1 MNRHDHRR
9 DSGLVLIA
17 IFKLA
22 KAVLLIAVGLG
33 AIGVV
38 HAGIAHVS
46 QRALAMVSAGTER
59 RITQSLLARLSGMST
74 GHLEALGVGAF
85 LYAALFLVEATGLW
99 LQKGWAEYLT
109 LAATA
114 SFVPF
119 EVYELAREV
128 TTTRVIALVVNLAVV
143 IYLLMRVVAKRR
155 SKHRIRTALDSAR
168 ITGR

>member
-1 MNRHDHRR
+1 MNRSHRDR
-9 DSGLVLIA
+9 DNGLVLIA
-17 IFKLA
+17 IFKLV

-38 HAGIAHVS
+38 HAGITHVS
-46 QRALAMVSAGTER
+46 QRALTIVSAGTER
-59 RITQSLLARLSGMST
+59 RLTQSLLARLSGMSPR
-74 GHLEALGVGAF
+74 HIEALGIGAF

-99 LQKGWAEYLT
+99 LQKQWAEYLT
-109 LAATA
+109 LAATV

-143 IYLLMRVVAKRR
+143 IYLAVRLVAKRR
-155 SKHRIRTALDSAR
+155 
-168 ITGR
+168 